1 VKEQNWK
8 RKEYASWDEAFRGL
22 APLVR
27 QQSVRVA
34 AYTQVLF
41 VQACKLH
48 YGMETKD
55 GEERMRG
62 QYADLAYKC
71 GMYHQLGKALVPPEY
86 QLWQQDFTEEEV
98 AVYKKYT
105 SDGRLL
111 VANLQEKSTRAKEKR
126 KGELIEL
133 PTRNVPFLMLRETCE
148 QHMERYDGS
157 GYPSGRRGGDI
168 SPIAQIVGLAKEL
181 DRIASETKSET
192 PFDIAYEQ
200 MIAGKGTQW
209 SPALIGV
216 LIAAKEQCRAVYN
229 KYISYTRTLPKTIP
243 LIDKRPD
250 RVMGLSY
257 RPMVSN
263 EAGGVAMYEATPWFG
278 GIADQPGETEG
289 MAELRELFQ
298 RTNLVEDISWYF
310 LYEATDAVL
319 RIENC
324 KLELEGILLN
334 MIPEF
339 YLSGTQL
346 QKFNQLF
353 EQQGIKKNEL
363 LLTIPEHIVRTCS
376 KTNMEII
383 RRYLRNGIVLVL
395 DDYHP
400 DDQLTPAQLLEIG
413 FTHLRLS
420 SELSLKQETANTIHT
435 LRGMG
440 FTVLGGGADTPDI
453 LAWLIACGVKCSAG
467 TMTGVEVNENDMII
481 DSLAREQA

>member
-1 VKEQNWK
+1 MKEQNWK

-22 APLVR
+22 TPLIR
-27 QQSVRVA
+27 QQSIRVA

-48 YGMETKD
+48 YGMNTKD
-55 GEERMRG
+55 GEDRMRG

-86 QLWQQDFTEEEV
+86 QLWQQDFTEEEI

-111 VANLQEKSTRAKEKR
+111 VANLQERSARAKEKR
-126 KGELIEL
+126 KGEWIEQ
-133 PTRNVPFLMLRETCE
+133 PTRNIPWLMLREVCE

-157 GYPSGRRGGDI
+157 GYPAGLKGGEI

-181 DRIASETKSET
+181 DRVASETKSET
-192 PFDIAYEQ
+192 PFDIAYEA
-200 MIAGKGTQW
+200 MIAGSGTAW
-209 SPALIGV
+209 SADLIQV
-216 LIAAKEQCRAVYN
+216 LVAGKEQCRAVYK

-243 LIDKRPD
+243 LIDKRPE

-257 RPMVSN
+257 RPMMQN
-263 EAGGVAMYEATPWFG
+263 EAGGVSMYEATPWFG
-278 GIADQPGETEG
+278 GIANQPGETEG

-298 RTNLVEDISWYF
+298 RTDLVEDVSWYL
-310 LYEATDAVL
+310 LYEASDAVL
-319 RIENC
+319 RIANC

-339 YLSGTQL
+339 YLAGTQL
-346 QKFNQLF
+346 QKFNLLF
-353 EQQGIKKNEL
+353 EQQKIERSSL

-400 DDQLTPAQLLEIG
+400 DDQLTPAQLLELG

-420 SELSLKQETANTIHT
+420 PSLYLNQETANTIHT
-435 LRGMG
+435 LRKMG

-453 LAWLIACGVKCSAG
+453 LSWLTACGVKCSSG

>member
-1 VKEQNWK
+1 
-8 RKEYASWDEAFRGL
+8 
-22 APLVR
+22 
-27 QQSVRVA
+27 
-34 AYTQVLF
+34 
-41 VQACKLH
+41 
-48 YGMETKD
+48 
-55 GEERMRG
+55 
-62 QYADLAYKC
+62 
-71 GMYHQLGKALVPPEY
+71 
-86 QLWQQDFTEEEV
+86 
-98 AVYKKYT
+98 
-105 SDGRLL
+105 
-111 VANLQEKSTRAKEKR
+111 
-126 KGELIEL
+126 
-133 PTRNVPFLMLRETCE
+133 
-148 QHMERYDGS
+148 
-157 GYPSGRRGGDI
+157 
-168 SPIAQIVGLAKEL
+168 
-181 DRIASETKSET
+181 
-192 PFDIAYEQ
+192 
-200 MIAGKGTQW
+200 
-209 SPALIGV
+209 
-216 LIAAKEQCRAVYN
+216 
-229 KYISYTRTLPKTIP
+229 
-243 LIDKRPD
+243 
-250 RVMGLSY
+250 
-257 RPMVSN
+257 
-263 EAGGVAMYEATPWFG
+263 
-278 GIADQPGETEG
+278 
-289 MAELRELFQ
+289 
-298 RTNLVEDISWYF
+298 

-440 FTVLGGGADTPDI
+440 FTLLGGGADTPDI